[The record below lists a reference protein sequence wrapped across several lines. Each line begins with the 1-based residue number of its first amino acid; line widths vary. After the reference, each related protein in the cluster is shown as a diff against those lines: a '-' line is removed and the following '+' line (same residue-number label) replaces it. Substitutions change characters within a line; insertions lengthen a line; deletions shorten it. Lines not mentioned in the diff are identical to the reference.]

1 MYDSQPNR
9 AVISGENGWIE
20 IDPTFYAPTSVKVM
34 KRNNKKIIYEKDY
47 KGHGLREQALE
58 MENCVKENY
67 IESKKMTHS
76 DSIAVIKI
84 MDIVREKISLSF
96 EN

>member
-1 MYDSQPNR
+1 
-9 AVISGENGWIE
+9 
-20 IDPTFYAPTSVKVM
+20 
-34 KRNNKKIIYEKDY
+34 
-47 KGHGLREQALE
+47 

-84 MDIVREKISLSF
+84 MDIVRKKLIYL
-96 EN
+96 

>member
-1 MYDSQPNR
+1 M
-9 AVISGENGWIE
+9 
-20 IDPTFYAPTSVKVM
+20 
-34 KRNNKKIIYEKDY
+34 EKCV
-47 KGHGLREQALE
+47 R
-58 MENCVKENY
+58 ENC

-84 MDIVREKISLSF
+84 MGIVREKISLSY